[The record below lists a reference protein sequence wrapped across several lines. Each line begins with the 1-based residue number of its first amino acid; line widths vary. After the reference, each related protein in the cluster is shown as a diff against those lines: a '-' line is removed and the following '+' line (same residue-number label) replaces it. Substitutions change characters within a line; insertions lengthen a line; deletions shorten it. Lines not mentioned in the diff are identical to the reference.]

1 MLIKVL
7 NTLSA
12 IALALAFTTD
22 GLSQQQ
28 TTSGPPTPDYVTT
41 RDFKGKVF
49 DLKHRRPQDIIRA
62 LSPLGSG
69 FKGATMT
76 YNDETQTISV
86 RDFPENIGA
95 VEEALKRL
103 DVPGDRYKDPDI
115 EIEMHVLMATNTE
128 GASSQIPASLKDVIK
143 QLQSTLNY
151 KSYHLLTSVV
161 QRAKVRGQLQGSGVV
176 DIHPPI
182 SPEGRSYTDSYSFRV
197 NRFSLSTEEKGATI
211 IQMDN
216 FSFSLR
222 EPAGNAE
229 ISTSLGVH
237 GAEKVVVGTASLK
250 DKAMILVLSAKVI
263 KY

>member
-1 MLIKVL
+1 MLIKLL

-22 GLSQQQ
+22 GLGQQQ
-28 TTSGPPTPDYVTT
+28 TTSGPPPPDYVTT

-86 RDFPENIGA
+86 RDFPENIAA

-103 DVPGDRYKDPDI
+103 DAPGDRYKDPDI
-115 EIEMHVLMATNTE
+115 EIEMHVLIATNRE
-128 GASSQIPASLKDVIK
+128 GASSQTPAMLKDVIN

-151 KSYHLLTSVV
+151 KSYHLLTSIV
-161 QRAKVRGQLQGSGVV
+161 QRAKVRGQLQGGGVV
-176 DIHPPI
+176 DIRPPI
-182 SPEGRSYTDSYSFRV
+182 TGGEAYTDSYSFRV

-229 ISTSLGVH
+229 IGTSLGVH
-237 GAEKVVVGTASLK
+237 GSEKVVVGTASLK

>member
-1 MLIKVL
+1 MLIKTL

-12 IALALAFTTD
+12 IALALAFTAD
-22 GLSQQQ
+22 GLGQQQ
-28 TTSGPPTPDYVTT
+28 TTSGPPPPDYVTT
-41 RDFKGKVF
+41 KDFRGKVF
-49 DLKHRRPQDIIRA
+49 EVKHRRPQDIIRA

-128 GASSQIPASLKDVIK
+128 GASSQTPATLKDVIN

-151 KSYHLLTSVV
+151 KSYHLLTSVM
-161 QRAKVRGQLQGSGVV
+161 QRAKARGQFQGGGVV
-176 DIHPPI
+176 DIRPPI
-182 SPEGRSYTDSYSFRV
+182 TAGETYTVSYGFRA
-197 NRFSLSTEEKGATI
+197 NRISLSAEDTKAMTV
-211 IQMDN
+211 QMDN
-216 FSFSLR
+216 FSYTLR
-222 EPAGNAE
+222 EPSGNAE
-229 ISTSLGVH
+229 ISTSLGVRE
-237 GAEKVVVGTASLK
+237 GEKVVVGTASLRN
-250 DKAMILVLSAKVI
+250 KAMILVLSVKVI
-263 KY
+263 K